1 MRNSARLLA
10 ATAPLALCAALVS
23 PAMAQGY
30 VPSTT
35 KGDWPMYF
43 ADLSG
48 SRYAPQDQINAS
60 NFNKLEV
67 AWHFKTDAL
76 GARPEYKLEGT
87 PIEVNGVIYT
97 TAGSRRAVVA
107 LDAKTGELKWVYSLN
122 EGLRAAISPRQLS
135 GRGVSYWTDG
145 NGDDRII
152 YISTG
157 FRLIELNAHTG
168 QPIESFGEHGM
179 VDMRLGFYTGVA
191 GQPGVYKQID
201 LVTGE
206 IGLHSTPTVAGNV
219 VLVGSSMREGSQPLT
234 MNNTK
239 GQSRGYDVKTGKL
252 LWTFHNVPQKGE
264 FGYDSWEKGSADMN
278 GNTGTWASMTV
289 DMDSQTAYL
298 PIEEPTADAY
308 GGMRPGNDLF
318 GDSLVAVDLNSGK
331 MKWYFQLVHHPIFN
345 FDMTSPPLLVDATVE
360 GKPVKMVAV
369 PSKQAWLYTF
379 DRTTGKPVWPM
390 PEKPVPASTVPGEK
404 ASKTQPTPSKPA
416 PYARQTME
424 TNDDLVDFTPEL
436 RAKAVDIVK
445 RYYKMG
451 PMFSPAIVSSATG
464 ISAAFGGT
472 GGTGGTNWPGGG
484 FDPETQTVFVPG
496 NDAAQTFKAL
506 VPPPEGLSDIPF
518 LEGVA
523 GQRFTVGNGPGFG
536 VASDAPK
543 VSPEQAKLSAILAA
557 HPQTVAGPP
566 PPRSVDGIP
575 LMKPPYGTLTAINMN
590 TGEFRWHIAAGDT
603 PDEIRNNPALKGVT
617 IPTTGQSGNVG
628 LMSTKTIVVQGD
640 PQFST
645 SPGHPRGAML
655 HAYDK
660 MNGKEVGRVW
670 MPAPQT
676 GSPMSYAYDGRQY
689 IVVAVSG
696 GNYSGDY
703 IAYALPQ

>member
-1 MRNSARLLA
+1 MHKPVALLA
-10 ATAPLALCAALVS
+10 GAAPLALCAALIS
-23 PAMAQGY
+23 PALAQGY
-30 VPSTT
+30 TPSTT

-107 LDAKTGELKWVYSLN
+107 LDAKTGELKWVYSFN

-157 FRLIELNAHTG
+157 FRLIELNAHNG
-168 QPIESFGEHGM
+168 QLIDSFGEHGM
-179 VDMRLGFYTGVA
+179 VDMRVGFYTGVA

-289 DMDSQTAYL
+289 DMASSTAYL

-345 FDMTSPPLLVDATVE
+345 FDMTSPPLLVDATVD
-360 GKPVKMVAV
+360 GKPTKMVAQ
-369 PSKQAWLYTF
+369 PSKQGWLYTF

-404 ASKTQPTPSKPA
+404 ASKTQPFPSKPA
-416 PYARQTME
+416 PYALQTVNS
-424 TNDDLVDFTPEL
+424 NDDLIDYTPEL
-436 RAKAVDIVK
+436 RAKAVDIIK
-445 RYYKMG
+445 KHYKMG
-451 PMFSPAIVSSATG
+451 PMFSPAVVSNANGVSA
-464 ISAAFGGT
+464 SFGGT

-506 VPPPEGLSDIPF
+506 VPPPEGLSDITY

-566 PPRSVDGIP
+566 PPRNVDGLP
-575 LMKPPYGTLTAINMN
+575 LTKPPYGTLTAINMN

-603 PDEIRNNPALKGVT
+603 PDEIRNNPALKGVN
-617 IPTTGQSGNVG
+617 IPRTGQSGNVG
-628 LMSTKTIVVQGD
+628 LMSTKTMVVQGD

-660 MNGKEVGRVW
+660 MNGTEVGRVW

-676 GSPMSYAYDGRQY
+676 GSPMSYAVDGRQY

>member
-1 MRNSARLLA
+1 MSKSVALLA
-10 ATAPLALCAALVS
+10 GAAPLALCAALIS
-23 PAMAQGY
+23 PAFAQGY
-30 VPSTT
+30 TPSTT

-107 LDAKTGELKWVYSLN
+107 LDAKTGELKWVYSFN

-152 YISTG
+152 YVSTG

-168 QPIESFGEHGM
+168 QLIDSFGEHGM
-179 VDMRLGFYTGVA
+179 VDMRVGFYTGVV

-239 GQSRGYDVKTGKL
+239 GQSRGFDVKTGKL

-264 FGYDSWEKGSADMN
+264 FGYDTWEKGSADLN
-278 GNTGTWASMTV
+278 GNTGTWASITV
-289 DMDSQTAYL
+289 DMASNTAYL

-318 GDSLVAVDLNSGK
+318 GDSLVAVDLSSGK

-345 FDMTSPPLLVDATVE
+345 FDMTSPPLLVDATVD
-360 GKPVKMVAV
+360 GKPTKMVAQ
-369 PSKQAWLYTF
+369 PSKQGWLYTF

-404 ASKTQPTPSKPA
+404 ASKTQPTPSNPA
-416 PYARQTME
+416 PYALQTVNS
-424 TNDDLVDFTPEL
+424 NDDLINYTPEL
-436 RAKAVDIVK
+436 RAKAVDLIK
-445 RYYKMG
+445 KYYKMG
-451 PMFSPAIVSSATG
+451 PMFSPAVVSNATG
-464 ISAAFGGT
+464 VSASFGGT
-472 GGTGGTNWPGGG
+472 GGTGGTNWSGGG

-566 PPRSVDGIP
+566 PPRNVDGLP
-575 LMKPPYGTLTAINMN
+575 LTKPPYGTLTAINMN

-603 PDEIRNNPALKGVT
+603 PDEIRNNPALKGIT
-617 IPTTGQSGNVG
+617 LPTTGQSGNVG

-660 MNGKEVGRVW
+660 MNGTEVGRVW

-676 GSPMSYAYDGRQY
+676 GSPMSYSFDGRQY